1 MTHVGRFR
9 TNNEDAFLALNF
21 DAHEIRYLGKT
32 GGGSPLEDLEGEG
45 SPCHEQHHPAQ
56 QNGQHDHDQEHLYP
70 RRHRPLSSTAQR
82 SIILTLRKTG
92 VTFNRI
98 SFPPDDPGFPS
109 GLEVAGLT
117 AQLATKSN
125 SRGGTVLTLPRR
137 PAFRSFALTTRSTV
151 TLLIAT
157 VLSLAAAGAL
167 ACGGGGDAG
176 TGPSDDIYVT
186 YDLESIDGDPV
197 PSVLFQGHDEQVDED
212 FLHEIVTGYI
222 RLDRDNTIKTV
233 LVQRVSF
240 GDFGATTSI
249 PPEGEANMGSFT
261 RNGNTLVLTRGDGTV
276 SNLTLSD
283 NGRAITEVKTLPT
296 GLPGE
301 ATDVQFAFIY
311 AR

>member
-1 MTHVGRFR
+1 M
-9 TNNEDAFLALNF
+9 
-21 DAHEIRYLGKT
+21 
-32 GGGSPLEDLEGEG
+32 
-45 SPCHEQHHPAQ
+45 
-56 QNGQHDHDQEHLYP
+56 
-70 RRHRPLSSTAQR
+70 
-82 SIILTLRKTG
+82 
-92 VTFNRI
+92 
-98 SFPPDDPGFPS
+98 
-109 GLEVAGLT
+109 
-117 AQLATKSN
+117 
-125 SRGGTVLTLPRR
+125 LTLPRR
-137 PAFRSFALTTRSTV
+137 PAFRLFALTTRSTV